1 MLFFPS
7 SARHERAPAMK
18 TAVLLCVLSLF
29 LSARP
34 QEQEP
39 DKRDAITRYVD
50 QQAEALAK
58 ELEGSWMLMEY
69 RDPLVPD
76 QEDAGSGFATFH
88 DGFLTWMLAFDSAED
103 TLFGM
108 REFLVLESGAYR
120 YHVDEQAFLQ
130 LASVMSF
137 TNNTDDGNVE
147 RDPSGEAFEYFAK
160 IEDGVLELRD
170 TEGIT
175 LTFRKVQAGD
185 FPESA
190 VRQIEKQRGGVDSWE
205 TDEGEEDEDR

>member
-1 MLFFPS
+1 
-7 SARHERAPAMK
+7 MK
-18 TAVLLCVLSLF
+18 TAVLLSLSVLF
-29 LSARP
+29 LPA
-34 QEQEP
+34 QEQGA
-39 DKRDAITRYVD
+39 DKRDAVTRFID
-50 QQAEALAK
+50 QQAATLGK

-69 RDPLVPD
+69 RDPLVPE
-76 QEDAGSGFATFH
+76 QEGAASGFATFH
-88 DGFLTWMLAFDSAED
+88 DGFLTLMLAFDTAED

-120 YHVDEQAFLQ
+120 YHIDEQAFLQ

-160 IEDGVLELRD
+160 IEEGVLELRD
-170 TEGIT
+170 SEGIT
-175 LTFRKVQAGD
+175 LTFRKVAAGD

-190 VRQIEKQRGGVDSWE
+190 TRKIEKQRGGVDSWE
-205 TDEGEEDEDR
+205 TEDEGGDEGDR